1 MIDLHMHTRFSDD
14 GEFTPESL
22 VEQCHQAGVQIMAIT
37 DHNCAKA
44 NEIAALEAERRNIY
58 YVPGIEVD
66 CSFEGVDFHILGYG
80 IDHKS
85 PDFIRIE
92 QDLKAQEM
100 ETSLMRLQKTRE
112 LGFDIHEDE
121 LRAKA
126 EGSHW
131 NETWT
136 ADMFA
141 EILLSKEEY
150 KDHPILLPYREGGAR
165 SVNPLLN
172 FYWDLY
178 SQGKPCY
185 VQTNFP
191 QVQDVIRIIHQNG
204 GLAVLAHPDNNLNGR
219 EEMLDS
225 LVSLGIDGLEAY
237 SSYHTDQTAQT
248 WAAAAKRHKL
258 LITCGSD
265 YHGKMKPAI
274 KLMDY
279 GSPPDLQKMAA
290 VFIERLEAAKN

>member
-1 MIDLHMHTRFSDD
+1 M
-14 GEFTPESL
+14 
-22 VEQCHQAGVQIMAIT
+22 EQCQKAGIKIMAIT
-37 DHNCAKA
+37 DHNCAEA
-44 NEIAALEAERRNIY
+44 NEEAALEAEKRNIY

-80 IDHKS
+80 IDYKS
-85 PDFIRIE
+85 PDFMKIE

-191 QVQDVIRIIHQNG
+191 QVQNVIRIIHQNG
-204 GLAVLAHPDNNLNGR
+204 GLAVLAHPNNNLNGR
-219 EEMLDS
+219 EEMLDG

-237 SSYHTDQTAQT
+237 SSYHTDQMAQT
-248 WAAAAKRHKL
+248 WATAAVRHKL

-290 VFIERLEAAKN
+290 VLIQRLGSMS